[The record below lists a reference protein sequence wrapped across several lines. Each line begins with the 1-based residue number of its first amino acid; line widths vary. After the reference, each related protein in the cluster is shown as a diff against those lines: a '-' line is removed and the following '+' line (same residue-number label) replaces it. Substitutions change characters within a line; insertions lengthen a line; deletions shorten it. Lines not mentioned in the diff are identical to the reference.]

1 MVVFVIGAE
10 VATVWVAWYDS
21 VVGGNE
27 VVTDASVTVEPS
39 AAPPSPPAHTPAAIT
54 AIKTAAATP
63 TGSHRAASLSRLR
76 PPDPGDPPERELAAD
91 EEPLLPWLRLPR
103 CAGDVD
109 VRGGGLR
116 LVTGWRREHAGEH
129 PNASNKIPQPVPGR
143 KVGRRQGAWLPKGA
157 WLR

>member
-27 VVTDASVTVEPS
+27 VVTDASVAVEPS

-54 AIKTAAATP
+54 AINTAAATP

-76 PPDPGDPPERELAAD
+76 RPERELEPD

-129 PNASNKIPQPVPGR
+129 PN
-143 KVGRRQGAWLPKGA
+143 
-157 WLR
+157 